1 MQLPA
6 AAHELREQRLLTEA
20 VRGILTPAVR
30 ANLSPEQ
37 QAFLSTE
44 ASWQPPPPA
53 AGLCT
58 YLSCTCNVP
67 AIPWFCVCKL
77 LPLQP
82 WQRCVVFMQEGVV
95 LRLLQQVSGRLD
107 CCGLCTLCSAVY
119 SDACGNACPSAGTA
133 WAHKRYGH
141 MHQLHASSKGSGTAD
156 VQYCSRIIT
165 SI

>member
-1 MQLPA
+1 MQLSA

-37 QAFLSTE
+37 QAFLSSE

-77 LPLQP
+77 LTTAALG
-82 WQRCVVFMQEGVV
+82 M
-95 LRLLQQVSGRLD
+95 
-107 CCGLCTLCSAVY
+107 LCSLLARR
-119 SDACGNACPSAGTA
+119 GGTQTV
-133 WAHKRYGH
+133 
-141 MHQLHASSKGSGTAD
+141 MASLCEA
-156 VQYCSRIIT
+156 YLL
-165 SI
+165 